1 LLIDISGKDNLSGD
15 FNSKKYSTLWQ
26 YINELRPYLWR
37 KEQYFL
43 KIVAQVHQLF
53 SNGELWFTMSNNDAE
68 VDSKIAEGLFPNS
81 TMACTRVWNNSKFIT

>member
-1 LLIDISGKDNLSGD
+1 LSGD

-43 KIVAQVHQLF
+43 KVVAQVHQLF

-68 VDSKIAEGLFPNS
+68 VDSKIAEAFFLILQWHVPEFGTIQNS
-81 TMACTRVWNNSKFIT
+81 LHRNIV